1 MPTVEQSADAQVEDD
16 PPTPSQHCYII
27 AKPNQ
32 VGRWTFLT
40 ELSDTNLIH
49 ALQAFGI
56 HFEFHNHHDKMDHMV
71 VCRVDG
77 TEIARVIIKMASHV
91 PNIVDSMVIGETDAE
106 GVTVTSAQSLVF
118 SQLVIDR
125 DGDLV
130 D

>member
-1 MPTVEQSADAQVEDD
+1 
-16 PPTPSQHCYII
+16 
-27 AKPNQ
+27 
-32 VGRWTFLT
+32 
-40 ELSDTNLIH
+40 
-49 ALQAFGI
+49 
-56 HFEFHNHHDKMDHMV
+56 MDHMV

-91 PNIVDSMVIGETDAE
+91 TNIVDSMVIGETDAE

-125 DGDLV
+125 DGGLV